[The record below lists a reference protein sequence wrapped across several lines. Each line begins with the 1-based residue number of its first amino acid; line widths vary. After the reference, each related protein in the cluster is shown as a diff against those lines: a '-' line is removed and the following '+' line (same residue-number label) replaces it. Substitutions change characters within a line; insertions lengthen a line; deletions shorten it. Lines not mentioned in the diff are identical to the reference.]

1 VPAASA
7 PGRLAFPYLRT
18 LAAPGWPAA
27 GEEPGGAFTDIALD
41 LAAGALRAVA
51 GHHDGLPPRGAARL
65 RELQAYALAHL
76 GDPGLSPRS
85 VARASYISVRQL
97 HRLFA
102 RDGLSFAAWAR
113 EQRLRRCRDDLADP
127 RLNHL
132 AISGI
137 AERWGYRSQAHF
149 TRAFPPASASPPASS
164 AGYRA
169 NGSIPPR
176 LAWLARPVLGP
187 QRAHA
192 PPDRYRERR

>member
-27 GEEPGGAFTDIALD
+27 GEAPGGAFTDIALD
-41 LAAGALRAVA
+41 LVAGALRAVA
-51 GHHDGLPPRGAARL
+51 GHHDGLPLRGAARL

-85 VARASYISVRQL
+85 AARASYISVRQL

-102 RDGLSFAAWAR
+102 REGLSFAAWAR

-149 TRAFPPASASPPASS
+149 TRAFSARF
-164 AGYRA
+164 GVT
-169 NGSIPPR
+169 PR
-176 LAWLARPVLGP
+176 EFREF
-187 QRAHA
+187 RTA
-192 PPDRYRERR
+192 PG